1 MKHFKYKDIQ
11 LHLGVSHSAVSQ
23 WFSGLTRPNLEN
35 MVKIRDEYGIP
46 IDAWL
51 DIKSWLSTCNS
62 MPDTAVHDQV
72 EPKEKS
78 HLKET
83 A

>member
-1 MKHFKYKDIQ
+1 MNKTEISKR
-11 LHLGVSHSAVSQ
+11 LGVTHSSVSQ

-35 MVKIRDEYGIP
+35 MIKLRDEFGIP
-46 IDAWL
+46 VDAWL
-51 DIKSWLSTCNS
+51 NIKQWLLTHNS
-62 MPDTAVHDQV
+62 MPDTTVHDQV
-72 EPKEKS
+72 EDPQKS